1 MVVLSSDLS
10 DVRKSW
16 TEDELAKRT
25 AEETIAK
32 ERKEHEEKVSGFV
45 LLYFKNTHRGL
56 RILKK

>member
-1 MVVLSSDLS
+1 MLSSDLS

-45 LLYFKNTHRGL
+45 LLYFKKIHRGF

>member
-25 AEETIAK
+25 AEKTIAK
-32 ERKEHEEKVSGFV
+32 ERKEHEERVRGFV
-45 LLYFKNTHRGL
+45 LSKFKCMNCNL
-56 RILKK
+56 L

>member
-32 ERKEHEEKVSGFV
+32 ERKEHQEKVSGFV
-45 LLYFKNTHRGL
+45 LQKLHRGL
-56 RILKK
+56 HILKS